1 LADSPSNHNHDHPSL
16 RRRLREQ
23 RRTLPDVQRRIAELQ
38 TAGRLGKLGA
48 FKRATRIGV
57 YFSVDGEFDL
67 GEIID
72 DSLARNKMIYVPVL
86 QRQGLRFARLRTDSH
101 FRRNR
106 FGIPEPVERT
116 YIDPRFLDIVLTP
129 LVAFDGRGTRIGM
142 GAGYYDRCFRFLG
155 SRSLWAKPKLIGV
168 GFEFQQSRY
177 VERRPWDIPLWA
189 AVTEKNTYRFCA
201 GTA

>member
-1 LADSPSNHNHDHPSL
+1 MDDSPSNHNDDHPSL

-23 RRTLPDVQRRIAELQ
+23 RRALPDGQRHIAELQ
-38 TAGRLGKLGA
+38 TASHLGKLGA

-57 YFSVDGEFDL
+57 YFPVDGEFDL
-67 GEIID
+67 GQIID
-72 DSLARNKMIYVPVL
+72 DSLTRNKLIYAPVL
-86 QRQGLRFARLRTDSH
+86 QQQGLRFARLRADTQ
-101 FRRNR
+101 FRKNR
-106 FGIPEPVERT
+106 FGIPEPMERT

-129 LVAFDGRGTRIGM
+129 LVAFDDRGTRVGM

-168 GFEFQQSRY
+168 GFEFQQSRHI
-177 VERRPWDIPLWA
+177 ERRPWDIPLWA

-201 GTA
+201 GDA